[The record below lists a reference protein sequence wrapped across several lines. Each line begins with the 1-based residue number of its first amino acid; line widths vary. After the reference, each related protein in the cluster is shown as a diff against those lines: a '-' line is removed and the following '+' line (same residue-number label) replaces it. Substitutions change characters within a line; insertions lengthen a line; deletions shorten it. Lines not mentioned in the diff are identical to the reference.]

1 VHRVA
6 VPWCRRSCPQPVEQ
20 LIGVGVTRELVES
33 EDLRSDRE
41 VAAVGF
47 QRSCVAEEVVT
58 TGAGYLK
65 SGKNDEITWVRGQP
79 ARWWTTR
86 PPVAMPDAETITHG
100 YAGSLRSLDS
110 STLRA
115 TRAGPNGSAG
125 SGRISVAMCA
135 AAE

>member
-65 SGKNDEITWVRGQP
+65 SGKNDEITWVRVQP

-86 PPVAMPDAETITHG
+86 PPVAMPDARFRVTGEG
-100 YAGSLRSLDS
+100 AGGCIADEADGQRSARKRS
-110 STLRA
+110 I
-115 TRAGPNGSAG
+115 G
-125 SGRISVAMCA
+125 
-135 AAE
+135 